1 MRALSIAVT
10 AAMTIAV
17 IGPLWAQVPPSG
29 SPLPRPADAYA
40 AQRYPF
46 PGVTPEDAYREG
58 LINRWQLEQYQGPT
72 PQALQGPSPNGGK
85 GSQSGGGGGG
95 M

>member
-1 MRALSIAVT
+1 MRALSIGV
-10 AAMTIAV
+10 MAV
-17 IGPLWAQVPPSG
+17 ITMAVIEPVSAQVLLPGAPQPS
-29 SPLPRPADAYA
+29 PAAAYPV
-40 AQRYPF
+40 QRYPF
-46 PGVTPEDAYREG
+46 PSVTPEDAYREG

-85 GSQSGGGGGG
+85 GSQSGGGGG

>member
-1 MRALSIAVT
+1 MRHLLIGVAAAAV
-10 AAMTIAV
+10 IAV
-17 IGPLWAQVPPSG
+17 IGPLWAQVLAQVPPS
-29 SPLPRPADAYA
+29 PAAAYP

-46 PGVTPEDAYREG
+46 PAPTPEDAYRQG

-72 PQALQGPSPNGGK
+72 AQALQGPSVNGGSK
-85 GSQSGGGGGG
+85 EGSGGGGGG